1 MKRYFR
7 YTIEWNRENASE
19 VIEMDVDDNI
29 SEDELKSQVA
39 DAIWNDIIN
48 NNIDSWSEEITKEE
62 YEEELNSEEW

>member
-7 YTIEWNRENASE
+7 YVIEWNRENASE

-29 SEDELKSQVA
+29 SEDELKSQVT
-39 DAIWNDIIN
+39 DAMWNDIIN

-62 YEEELNSEEW
+62 YEEDQGM

>member
-7 YTIEWNRENASE
+7 YTIQWNRQEASE
-19 VIEMDVDDNI
+19 VVEMDVDDNI

>member
-1 MKRYFR
+1 M
-7 YTIEWNRENASE
+7 NRQEASE
-19 VIEMDVDDNI
+19 VIEMDIDDNI

-62 YEEELNSEEW
+62 YEEDQGM

>member
-7 YTIEWNRENASE
+7 YTIQWNRQEASE

-29 SEDELKSQVA
+29 SEDELESQVT
-39 DAIWNDIIN
+39 DAMWNDIIN